1 MRLGNAFKHLVLCG
15 INGCKMCRTVKIY
28 NEYLGVIRQQHAAT
42 IVTIA
47 DLRNFVQR
55 YSDFRDCDRLNN
67 MLFEDI
73 MLMKEQNRDKNGTS

>member
-42 IVTIA
+42 VVTIA

-55 YSDFRDCDRLNN
+55 YSDFRDCNRLK
-67 MLFEDI
+67 MYEFIIKYLF
-73 MLMKEQNRDKNGTS
+73 TSGYKQVHI